1 MVQNILNLPTQIDQ
15 NLALQQKKK
24 QEEEKVLMQNQTSQN
39 NTITVEIKSVPQKP
53 PLDLLENILSK
64 NLPQENKKELDA
76 YKQIKKSETTL
87 KNLNNTILTKVANSV
102 LDARKNGASK
112 NELVKIIDD
121 VKSNI
126 KKDFQNANQTL
137 DNLSKDNQKSINKA
151 YDNIQ
156 NSLTYL
162 RANLNHVSKHLQPES
177 KGITHN
183 DFSINL
189 TTNDGDTISVDV
201 SQDKKFT
208 SELSVDFRDGKPS
221 FMVKNTMIE
230 ISSLDVE
237 VKGNLDEKEKQV
249 LKDVMNNIENI
260 VQDWQKSSDF
270 GIWDGGINSMDFDTS
285 VISSANMSA
294 SNNIGAIYAGFEID
308 NAGKKLEEKLEEN
321 FNKILDKYEKEFKLM
336 FQLLIDVKSTKETP
350 QQIIRTLTKKSLEI
364 QESTFAVE
372 NKTTD

>member
-15 NLALQQKKK
+15 NLALRQQKK

-39 NTITVEIKSVPQKP
+39 NTVTVEIKSVPQKP

-112 NELVKIIDD
+112 NKLVKIIDD

-156 NSLTYL
+156 NSLT
-162 RANLNHVSKHLQPES
+162 
-177 KGITHN
+177 
-183 DFSINL
+183 F
-189 TTNDGDTISVDV
+189 
-201 SQDKKFT
+201 
-208 SELSVDFRDGKPS
+208 
-221 FMVKNTMIE
+221 
-230 ISSLDVE
+230 
-237 VKGNLDEKEKQV
+237 
-249 LKDVMNNIENI
+249 
-260 VQDWQKSSDF
+260 
-270 GIWDGGINSMDFDTS
+270 
-285 VISSANMSA
+285 
-294 SNNIGAIYAGFEID
+294 
-308 NAGKKLEEKLEEN
+308 
-321 FNKILDKYEKEFKLM
+321 
-336 FQLLIDVKSTKETP
+336 
-350 QQIIRTLTKKSLEI
+350 
-364 QESTFAVE
+364 
-372 NKTTD
+372 